1 MSQENVELVRRLN
14 DVYNKRGFAEN
25 SEVLDPEFV
34 WDMSRMEVLES
45 ASYTGDE
52 GFRSFFESWAE
63 GFASD
68 QVEAEEIVDAGDR
81 VVVMVHH
88 SGRGM
93 TSGIEVDQRY
103 AMVWTVRDG
112 RAMRMDMYPA
122 RAEALKAV
130 GLEE

>member
-52 GFRSFFESWAE
+52 GLRSFFESWAE

>member
-14 DVYNKRGFAEN
+14 DVYNERGFAEN
-25 SEVLDPEFV
+25 PDVLDAEFV
-34 WDMSRMEVLES
+34 WDVSRMEVPDR

-68 QVEAEEIVDAGDR
+68 QVEAEERVDAGDR

-88 SGRGM
+88 SGRGR

-103 AMVWTVRDG
+103 AMVWTVCDG
-112 RAMRMDMYPA
+112 RAMRMDMYPT
-122 RAEALKAV
+122 RA
-130 GLEE
+130 

>member
-1 MSQENVELVRRLN
+1 MSQENVEIVRRLN
-14 DVYNKRGFAEN
+14 DVYNERGFAEN

-52 GFRSFFESWAE
+52 GFRRFFDSWSE
-63 GFASD
+63 GFVYD
-68 QVEAEEIVDAGDR
+68 HVEAEEIVDAGDR

-88 SGRGM
+88 SGRGR
-93 TSGIEVDQRY
+93 TSGIDVDQRY

-112 RAMRMDMYPA
+112 RAMRMDMYPT
-122 RAEALKAV
+122 RAEALEAV
-130 GLEE
+130 GLAE

>member
-1 MSQENVELVRRLN
+1 MSQENVELAQTLGN
-14 DVYNKRGFAEN
+14 LYNERGFAES

-34 WDMSRMEVLES
+34 WDVSRMEAPES
-45 ASYTGDE
+45 ASYTGEE

-68 QVEAEEIVDAGDR
+68 WVEAEEIVDAGDR

-88 SGRGM
+88 SGRGR

-112 RAMRMDMYPA
+112 RAMRMDMYPT
-122 RAEALKAV
+122 RAEALEAV
-130 GLEE
+130 GLPG